1 MIMACYLIC
10 RKEIPMKVEV
20 QYQNGRRHGRES
32 FTGNRS
38 EILEAVTTLEESG
51 YEVESLEEVEEE
63 KTTGGL
69 FRRITGSL
77 IGGTGQRNRR

>member
-1 MIMACYLIC
+1 MIMAYYLTC
-10 RKEIPMKVEV
+10 RKEILMKVEV

-32 FTGNRS
+32 FTGSRS
-38 EILEAVTTLEESG
+38 EILEAVNTLEQSG
-51 YEVESLEEVEEE
+51 YEVESLEEVEE

-69 FRRITGSL
+69 LGRITGSL